1 MGIFDSAKDK
11 AAELNEQHGDKIE
24 EHSDA
29 GLDKAGE
36 FAEGK
41 GLGADK
47 VEQGR
52 DFADDKIGG
61 GDQGGEGDQQG

>member
-1 MGIFDSAKDK
+1 MSTFDNMKDK
-11 AAELNEQHGDKIE
+11 ATELNEQHGEKIE

-41 GLGADK
+41 GLGADQ
-47 VEQGR
+47 VQQGR
-52 DFADDKIGG
+52 DAADGRIGN
-61 GDQGGEGDQQG
+61 E